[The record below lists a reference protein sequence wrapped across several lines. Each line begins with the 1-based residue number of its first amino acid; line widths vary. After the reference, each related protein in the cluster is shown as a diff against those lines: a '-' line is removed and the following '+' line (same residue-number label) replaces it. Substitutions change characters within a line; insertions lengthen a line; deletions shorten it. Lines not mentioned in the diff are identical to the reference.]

1 MKKFYQYSLSSF
13 LNKNEN
19 TITIDTSNYNLCKI
33 GIQKP
38 YSFDHFSAAEAT
50 GKNEVDS
57 GEKDGT
63 IPPSITIKY
72 YTEFTKTNEDGS
84 IENKTEEITED
95 FHITRRWCL
104 EHSDIYVKPNSQF
117 SISINK
123 NLIPKE
129 FILDLEFSE
138 I

>member
-13 LNKNEN
+13 LKEN
-19 TITIDTSNYNLCKI
+19 PIIIDTSNYNLCKI

-38 YSFDHFSAAEAT
+38 YSFDHFSAAGAT
-50 GKNEVDS
+50 EKNKEDF

-63 IPPSITIKY
+63 IPPSITITY
-72 YTEFTKTNEDGS
+72 WTEFTKTNEDGS

-104 EHSDIYVKPNSQF
+104 EHSNIYVKPNTSF
-117 SISINK
+117 SISINED
-123 NLIPKE
+123 LMPKE
-129 FILDLEFSE
+129 FILDLELSE

>member
-1 MKKFYQYSLSSF
+1 MKKFCQYSLSSF
-13 LNKNEN
+13 LKEN
-19 TITIDTSNYNLCKI
+19 PITINTSNYNLCKI

-50 GKNEVDS
+50 EKNEEDF

-72 YTEFTKTNEDGS
+72 FTEFTRTNEDGS
-84 IENKTEEITED
+84 TENRIEELTKD
-95 FHITRRWCL
+95 FHITKRWCL
-104 EHSDIYVKPNSQF
+104 EHSDIYVKPNTPF

-123 NLIPKE
+123 DLMPKE
-129 FILDLEFSE
+129 LILDLEFSE

>member
-1 MKKFYQYSLSSF
+1 MKKFYQYPLSSF
-13 LNKNEN
+13 LDEN
-19 TITIDTSNYNLCKI
+19 PIIINTSNYNLCKI

-38 YSFDHFSAAEAT
+38 YSFDHFSAAEVT
-50 GKNEVDS
+50 EKNEEDF

-72 YTEFTKTNEDGS
+72 WTEFTKINEDGS
-84 IENKTEEITED
+84 VENKSEEVTKD
-95 FHITRRWCL
+95 FHIARRWCL

-123 NLIPKE
+123 DLMPKE
-129 FILDLEFSE
+129 FILDLELSE

>member
-1 MKKFYQYSLSSF
+1 MKKFCQYSLSSF
-13 LNKNEN
+13 LDEN
-19 TITIDTSNYNLCKI
+19 PIIIDTSNYNLCKI

-50 GKNEVDS
+50 EKNKEDF

-104 EHSDIYVKPNSQF
+104 EHSNIYVKPGTSF
-117 SISINK
+117 SININED
-123 NLIPKE
+123 LMPKE
-129 FILDLEFSE
+129 FILDLELSE

>member
-1 MKKFYQYSLSSF
+1 MKKFCQYSLSSF
-13 LNKNEN
+13 LKEN
-19 TITIDTSNYNLCKI
+19 PITINTSNYNLCKI

-50 GKNEVDS
+50 EKNEEGF

-72 YTEFTKTNEDGS
+72 FTEFTRTNEDGS
-84 IENKTEEITED
+84 TENRIEELTKD
-95 FHITRRWCL
+95 FHITKRWCL
-104 EHSDIYVKPNSQF
+104 EHSDIYVKPNTPF

-123 NLIPKE
+123 DLMPKE
-129 FILDLEFSE
+129 LILDLEFSE

>member
-1 MKKFYQYSLSSF
+1 MKTFYQYSLSSF
-13 LNKNEN
+13 LDEN
-19 TITIDTSNYNLCKI
+19 PIIIDTSNYNLCKI

-50 GKNEVDS
+50 EKNEADF

>member
-13 LNKNEN
+13 LKEN
-19 TITIDTSNYNLCKI
+19 PITIDTSNYNLCKI

-38 YSFDHFSAAEAT
+38 YSFDHFSAAEAIE
-50 GKNEVDS
+50 KNEEDF

-72 YTEFTKTNEDGS
+72 YTEFTKTSEDGS
-84 IENKTEEITED
+84 IENKTEEIIED

-104 EHSDIYVKPNSQF
+104 EHSDIYVKPNTLF

-123 NLIPKE
+123 DLMPKE

>member
-1 MKKFYQYSLSSF
+1 MKKLYQYSLSSF
-13 LNKNEN
+13 LNEN
-19 TITIDTSNYNLCKI
+19 PIEINTSNYNLCKI

-38 YSFDHFSAAEAT
+38 YSFDHFSAVEAT
-50 GKNEVDS
+50 EKKEEDF

-84 IENKTEEITED
+84 IENRTEEVTED
-95 FHITRRWCL
+95 FHVTRRWCL
-104 EHSDIYVKPNSQF
+104 EHSNIYVKPNTSF

-123 NLIPKE
+123 DLMPKE
-129 FILDLEFSE
+129 FILDLELSE